1 MRSKL
6 VMPALAVVLAIVLAA
21 CGSSSGGGDTS
32 GKGDTAAVDAAKTAT
47 EAASAE
53 LTFTAPG
60 PAIDAAKARGK
71 SIHIVAVNLAVPI
84 LAHVAKYVKEVGAT
98 LGIKVT
104 VSNADDQV
112 TGMQQGI
119 QVGITQKSDVILILG
134 VPTDLVRDKLRDAK
148 AAGIP
153 VINVLNNPID
163 MNAPGQGAG
172 EEFYA
177 SVGTDLELGG
187 RLIASK
193 AVLDTN
199 GKANVL
205 FVDSEGLAPEPPVV
219 KGIKEVLEACKGCK
233 LQVKNVPLADWG
245 TQITPLV
252 VTSIR
257 ANPNLNYVLTLF
269 DGMAIFATAGVQ
281 QAGAVGKVHVSSHN
295 GGSAGLALV
304 KQGDVFTADPG
315 VSEEWSAWATVDQSM
330 RAMLKL
336 PPGNPL
342 VPYRYL
348 DTAMLK
354 DIDVNDERAV
364 YGDSFI
370 EGFKKLWG
378 IA

>member
-6 VMPALAVVLAIVLAA
+6 VTTVVGTVLALVLAA
-21 CGSSSGGGDTS
+21 CGQDAGGASS
-32 GKGDTAAVDAAKTAT
+32 KGDANAVQAAKKEIA
-47 EAASAE
+47 AASAK
-53 LTFTAPG
+53 LTFTPPG
-60 PAIDAAKARGK
+60 PPVDAAKARGK

-84 LAHVAKYVKEVGAT
+84 LAHVAQYVEKLGAE
-98 LGIKVT
+98 LGIQVT
-104 VSNADDQV
+104 VSNAEDQV

-119 QVGITQKSDVILILG
+119 QVGINNKADVIAILG
-134 VPTDLVRDKLRDAK
+134 VPTALVADKLK
-148 AAGIP
+148 AADKAGIH

-163 MNAPGQGAG
+163 LNAPGQGAG
-172 EEFYA
+172 PEFWA

-193 AVLDTN
+193 AVLDTD

-219 KGIKEVLEACKGCK
+219 KGIKQVLGACKGCT
-233 LQVKNVPLADWG
+233 LQTKNVPLADWG

-257 ANPNLNYVLTLF
+257 ANPNLNYVITLF

-281 QAGAVGKVHVSSHN
+281 QAGAVNKVHVVSHN
-295 GGSAGLALV
+295 GGSAALALV
-304 KQGDVFTADPG
+304 KQGDIFTADPG

-330 RAMLKL
+330 RAMLGME
-336 PPGNPL
+336 PGNPL
-342 VPYRYL
+342 VPYLYL
-348 DTAMLK
+348 DTAAVK
-354 DIDVNDERAV
+354 DIDVTQERDV

-370 EGFKKLWG
+370 PGFRKLWG
-378 IA
+378 LE

>member
-6 VMPALAVVLAIVLAA
+6 VTTVVGTVLALVLAA
-21 CGSSSGGGDTS
+21 CGQDAGGTS
-32 GKGDTAAVDAAKTAT
+32 GKGDAEAVNAAKAEI
-47 EAASAE
+47 EAASAA
-53 LTFTAPG
+53 LTFTPPG
-60 PAIDAAKARGK
+60 PPLDAAKARGK

-84 LAHVAKYVKEVGAT
+84 LAHVAKYVEELGSE

-104 VSNADDQV
+104 VSNAEDQV

-119 QVGITQKSDVILILG
+119 QVAINGKADVIAILG
-134 VPTDLVRDKLRDAK
+134 VPTDLVRDKLRDADK
-148 AAGIP
+148 AGIP

-163 MNAPGQGAG
+163 LKAPGQGAG
-172 EEFYA
+172 PEFWA

-193 AVLDTN
+193 TVLDTD

-219 KGIKEVLEACKGCK
+219 KGIKQVLDACKGCT
-233 LQVKNVPLADWG
+233 LQTKNVPLADWG

-257 ANPNLNYVLTLF
+257 ANPNLNYIITLF

-281 QAGAVGKVHVSSHN
+281 QAGAVNKVHVVSHN
-295 GGSAGLALV
+295 GGSAALALV
-304 KQGDVFTADPG
+304 RQGDVFTADPG
-315 VSEEWSAWATVDQSM
+315 VSEEWSAWATVDQAM
-330 RAMLKL
+330 RAMLGMQ
-336 PPGNPL
+336 PANPL
-342 VPYRYL
+342 VPYLYL
-348 DTAMLK
+348 DTAAVK
-354 DIDVNDERAV
+354 DIDVTKERDV

-370 EGFKKLWG
+370 PGFRKLWG
-378 IA
+378 LK